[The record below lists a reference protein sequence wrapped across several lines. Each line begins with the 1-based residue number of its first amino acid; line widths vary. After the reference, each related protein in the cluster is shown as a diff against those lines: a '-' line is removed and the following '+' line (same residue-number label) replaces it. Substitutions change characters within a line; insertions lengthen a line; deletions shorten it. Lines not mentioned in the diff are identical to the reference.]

1 MKGQW
6 WQVLGLLVLQKII
19 LLIGVLLMV
28 LGLLAAVPLVFC
40 ITGAAYRQLFGSDDR
55 ADFLKGR

>member
-1 MKGQW
+1 MMNGKQFWIASGCRTG
-6 WQVLGLLVLQKII
+6 VIGV
-19 LLIGVLLMV
+19 IGVLLMV

-55 ADFLKGR
+55 AEFLKGQ